1 MSITDRSAAST
12 DPIEQ
17 TVQFGRI
24 AAAIEYLYD
33 HAADQPT
40 LAQVS
45 QAVHV
50 SPEYLQRQ
58 FQQWA
63 GVSPKKM
70 LQHISLERA
79 KAALAGQ
86 QSTLDAAW
94 SSGFS
99 GTGRLH
105 DAFVT
110 IEGMTPGEYKNG
122 GANLRI
128 IWRYAASPFGMV
140 LIAATDKG
148 ICHMAFADNPDAA
161 LTNLRAEYPNA
172 QLHEGEHPFHE
183 QALSIFGGGG
193 ECITLHLK
201 GTPFQVQV
209 WRALLNIPQGS
220 VQSYGSVAE
229 SIGRP
234 RAARAVGTA
243 VGHNPV
249 AMIIPCH
256 RVIRESGVIG
266 DYRWGRGRKMA
277 LLAQE
282 LGAA

>member
-79 KAALAGQ
+79 NGARWAAEHARCGLVERVQRHGALA
-86 QSTLDAAW
+86 
-94 SSGFS
+94 
-99 GTGRLH
+99 RC
-105 DAFVT
+105 V
-110 IEGMTPGEYKNG
+110 
-122 GANLRI
+122 
-128 IWRYAASPFGMV
+128 RY
-140 LIAATDKG
+140 
-148 ICHMAFADNPDAA
+148 H
-161 LTNLRAEYPNA
+161 
-172 QLHEGEHPFHE
+172 
-183 QALSIFGGGG
+183 
-193 ECITLHLK
+193 
-201 GTPFQVQV
+201 
-209 WRALLNIPQGS
+209 
-220 VQSYGSVAE
+220 
-229 SIGRP
+229 
-234 RAARAVGTA
+234 
-243 VGHNPV
+243 
-249 AMIIPCH
+249 
-256 RVIRESGVIG
+256 
-266 DYRWGRGRKMA
+266 
-277 LLAQE
+277 
-282 LGAA
+282 

>member
-1 MSITDRSAAST
+1 MGITDRSAAST

-110 IEGMTPGEYKNG
+110 IEGMDPRRVQERRGEPAHRLALRRVPFRHGADRRNG
-122 GANLRI
+122 
-128 IWRYAASPFGMV
+128 
-140 LIAATDKG
+140 
-148 ICHMAFADNPDAA
+148 
-161 LTNLRAEYPNA
+161 
-172 QLHEGEHPFHE
+172 
-183 QALSIFGGGG
+183 
-193 ECITLHLK
+193 
-201 GTPFQVQV
+201 
-209 WRALLNIPQGS
+209 
-220 VQSYGSVAE
+220 
-229 SIGRP
+229 
-234 RAARAVGTA
+234 
-243 VGHNPV
+243 
-249 AMIIPCH
+249 
-256 RVIRESGVIG
+256 
-266 DYRWGRGRKMA
+266 
-277 LLAQE
+277 
-282 LGAA
+282 

>member
-128 IWRYAASPFGMV
+128 VWRYAASPFGTV
-140 LIAATDKG
+140 LIAAKRIKAYVIWTSP
-148 ICHMAFADNPDAA
+148 ITRMR
-161 LTNLRAEYPNA
+161 LLRTCAPNTRMRSCMRA
-172 QLHEGEHPFHE
+172 
-183 QALSIFGGGG
+183 SILF
-193 ECITLHLK
+193 TS
-201 GTPFQVQV
+201 
-209 WRALLNIPQGS
+209 R
-220 VQSYGSVAE
+220 
-229 SIGRP
+229 R
-234 RAARAVGTA
+234 
-243 VGHNPV
+243 
-249 AMIIPCH
+249 
-256 RVIRESGVIG
+256 
-266 DYRWGRGRKMA
+266 
-277 LLAQE
+277 
-282 LGAA
+282 

>member
-40 LAQVS
+40 RAQVS

-70 LQHISLERA
+70 LQHTSLERV
-79 KAALAGQ
+79 KAALTGQ

-94 SSGFS
+94 SSEFS

-128 IWRYAASPFGMV
+128 VWRYAASPFGMV

-148 ICHMAFADNPDAA
+148 ICHMAFANNPDAA

-193 ECITLHLK
+193 ERIALHLK

-209 WRALLNIPQGS
+209 WRALLNIPQGA
-220 VQSYGSVAE
+220 VQRYGSVAE

-234 RAARAVGTA
+234 RAARA

-266 DYRWGRGRKMA
+266 DYLWGRGRKMA

>member
-1 MSITDRSAAST
+1 MSITNRSAAST

-110 IEGMTPGEYKNG
+110 IEGMTPGEYKTAG
-122 GANLRI
+122 RTC
-128 IWRYAASPFGMV
+128 AS
-140 LIAATDKG
+140 
-148 ICHMAFADNPDAA
+148 
-161 LTNLRAEYPNA
+161 
-172 QLHEGEHPFHE
+172 
-183 QALSIFGGGG
+183 
-193 ECITLHLK
+193 
-201 GTPFQVQV
+201 
-209 WRALLNIPQGS
+209 
-220 VQSYGSVAE
+220 
-229 SIGRP
+229 
-234 RAARAVGTA
+234 
-243 VGHNPV
+243 
-249 AMIIPCH
+249 
-256 RVIRESGVIG
+256 SGVTQ
-266 DYRWGRGRKMA
+266 RPLSAWC
-277 LLAQE
+277 
-282 LGAA
+282 

>member
-1 MSITDRSAAST
+1 MSITDRSAVST

-128 IWRYAASPFGMV
+128 VWRYAASPFGMV

-183 QALSIFGGGG
+183 QALKYFR
-193 ECITLHLK
+193 
-201 GTPFQVQV
+201 
-209 WRALLNIPQGS
+209 WRRGAHRPAFEGYAVS
-220 VQSYGSVAE
+220 GAGVACTFE
-229 SIGRP
+229 YSAGVRAKLWVCGWEYWPPACRP
-234 RAARAVGTA
+234 
-243 VGHNPV
+243 
-249 AMIIPCH
+249 C
-256 RVIRESGVIG
+256 
-266 DYRWGRGRKMA
+266 RGNRC
-277 LLAQE
+277 
-282 LGAA
+282 GA

>member
-40 LAQVS
+40 LAQ
-45 QAVHV
+45 
-50 SPEYLQRQ
+50 
-58 FQQWA
+58 
-63 GVSPKKM
+63 
-70 LQHISLERA
+70 
-79 KAALAGQ
+79 
-86 QSTLDAAW
+86 
-94 SSGFS
+94 
-99 GTGRLH
+99 
-105 DAFVT
+105 
-110 IEGMTPGEYKNG
+110 
-122 GANLRI
+122 
-128 IWRYAASPFGMV
+128 
-140 LIAATDKG
+140 
-148 ICHMAFADNPDAA
+148 
-161 LTNLRAEYPNA
+161 
-172 QLHEGEHPFHE
+172 LHEGEHPFHE

-193 ECITLHLK
+193 ERIALHLK